1 MCNYQNI
8 YLYRV
13 LKIKW
18 CPGASQLAENKLNVS
33 EEFLFWFSGL
43 VRTDGEGNFSISLD
57 RNYIRFRFKLNLHI
71 NDLQVL
77 KVIKS
82 KLNIGIIIIDENR
95 SSCAFVVQSFSE
107 LKDVLC
113 PIFLNFPLHTTKNL
127 DFQDFYTVILIKANS
142 KNGNL

>member
-82 KLNIGIIIIDENR
+82 KLNIGIIIIVPNYNYLLTYMLYLAFPII
-95 SSCAFVVQSFSE
+95 SIYILVTLTIYSYLNSTIYSVFLYTCAFSS
-107 LKDVLC
+107 
-113 PIFLNFPLHTTKNL
+113 I
-127 DFQDFYTVILIKANS
+127 
-142 KNGNL
+142 